1 MHEKLPNYL
10 TTVFI
15 SLPTSPG
22 EICQTSRGILFPGT
36 GIPPNGG
43 HNDVRWP
50 QREGGLPP
58 GAPLDDLPSGASPS
72 STVMPMLKISSTV
85 SGIGLTV
92 WSRSVF
98 SWRLTRASNDVG
110 LVSVGEMAIPI
121 FPVARTLT
129 CQDGGTVC
137 DGIFMNGLTT
147 GCGNCP
153 KMLSRCVW
161 HQYLACLLL
170 DCLSLSGGS
179 AYHNEERTYLL
190 LSSLRSV
197 S

>member
-1 MHEKLPNYL
+1 MHEKLNYL

-15 SLPTSPG
+15 SLPTSPPD
-22 EICQTSRGILFPGT
+22 EICQTSQGILFPGT

-50 QREGGLPP
+50 QHEDSLPP

-72 STVMPMLKISSTV
+72 STVMPMSLQISSTV

-92 WSRSVF
+92 WSWSVF

-110 LVSVGEMAIPI
+110 LVPVGEMPIPI

-129 CQDGGTVC
+129 CQEGGTVC
-137 DGIFMNGLTT
+137 DGVFMTGVTT

-153 KMLSRCVW
+153 KVLSRCVDI
-161 HQYLACLLL
+161 LLVY
-170 DCLSLSGGS
+170 S
-179 AYHNEERTYLL
+179 
-190 LSSLRSV
+190 
-197 S
+197 